1 MKLHAITFDCEYPK
15 TLATWW
21 SQVLNVPIGGD
32 YGDNVVL
39 LPTDSTPL
47 VLFQKIADLPTQ
59 RNRVHAD
66 FSTRDLD
73 DETDRLVAL
82 GGKVVEKIE
91 LSQVRYTKMTDPVG
105 NGFDLVREFELPKQ

>member
-1 MKLHAITFDCEYPK
+1 MPSIAPWRQKAINNPEGHTHETPRHHIRLRK
-15 TLATWW
+15 SKNTGHLW

-73 DETDRLVAL
+73 GDGSTGCLRGKDR
-82 GGKVVEKIE
+82 
-91 LSQVRYTKMTDPVG
+91 
-105 NGFDLVREFELPKQ
+105 